1 MFQGDILSSNGSL
14 DFVDNIINT
23 YIDLDRLI
31 NDAGLSDSQMR
42 VIKKMMM
49 GWTSADI
56 AEAFNVQPQTIDV
69 HLRRA
74 VEKIV
79 EANNKRWLLYAA
91 TIKEYRNEKG

>member
-23 YIDLDRLI
+23 YIDLDRMI
-31 NDAGLSDSQMR
+31 ADAGLSEAQKK
-42 VIKKMMM
+42 VVEKMMQ

-56 AEAFNVQPQTIDV
+56 AEVFHVQPQTIDV

-74 VEKIV
+74 VDKIV
-79 EANNKRWLLYAA
+79 EANNRRWLVFAEQ
-91 TIKEYRNEKG
+91 KRKQMEKRK